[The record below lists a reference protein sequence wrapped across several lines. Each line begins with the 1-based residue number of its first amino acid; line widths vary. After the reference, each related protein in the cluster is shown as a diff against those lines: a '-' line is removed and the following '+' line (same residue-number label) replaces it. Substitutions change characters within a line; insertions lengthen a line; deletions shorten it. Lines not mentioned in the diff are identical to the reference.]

1 MARLKR
7 ANYKL
12 DANYDQ
18 MQKKEPAQN
27 MGQGSYANL
36 PQEPIY
42 REFGKPI
49 YRDGLINSFD
59 GSIQEISEIAEN
71 HSKDDCR

>member
-1 MARLKR
+1 MAKMKR

-18 MQKKEPAQN
+18 MQRKEPARR
-27 MGQGSYANL
+27 MGEGDYANL
-36 PQEPIY
+36 PREPIY

-59 GSIQEISEIAEN
+59 GSIVETSGIAEN
-71 HSKDDCR
+71 ESHNDPR